1 LNKFSAKSF
10 GASQHAWIVFIAV
23 IAILSLGLG
32 GLIWLTQASDNSL
45 SDFRR
50 QFAGLRDLESQ
61 WDREILSLQLGIS
74 PNYDAVTNTARDL
87 KLGLANLEAQSSS
100 DEGLTST
107 QPLVKSYRESVEQKA
122 WLSEQVKASYA
133 MLRNSVAVL
142 PNAISDAYEH
152 PEALKTIA
160 GGNKRVSDLLTE
172 TITGMVSFT
181 ISPTAL
187 LRDSVE
193 ERINHTRAAAQSV
206 SPELSD
212 AINRFLVQI
221 EVVIKER
228 QRGNELMLAI
238 TAVPIEVAANRVQT
252 ELQSLEETKAG
263 TERMLW
269 DLTVTLAALLVLT
282 FVAFVF
288 VLSRRFV
295 QLGRDN
301 RMLQEVNENVEE
313 QLMQSAK
320 LSALGQMV
328 AGITHEINTPLAYVK
343 AVFELI
349 KERMLV
355 APEKIVKDVANEDDE
370 EAAREAREELEILLD
385 DGLHGI
391 EEITTLVRTMKNF
404 SRLDKGHIE
413 SFSVEEG
420 LESALLIA
428 RSELKYVAEVKR
440 EFDSVPQIMGSP
452 SQIRQV
458 LLNLVVNA
466 VDAMTAMDR
475 RGILT
480 LRTRITSSDTVQID
494 VCDNGPGIPEDV
506 IGKIFDPFFTTKPV
520 GQGTGM
526 GLSICYRIVENHGG
540 TITVSSKP
548 GKGTVFTI
556 TLPRQGEKFPE
567 SLPSPNVAYDKSK
580 PSYAA

>member
-1 LNKFSAKSF
+1 
-10 GASQHAWIVFIAV
+10 
-23 IAILSLGLG
+23 
-32 GLIWLTQASDNSL
+32 
-45 SDFRR
+45 
-50 QFAGLRDLESQ
+50 
-61 WDREILSLQLGIS
+61 
-74 PNYDAVTNTARDL
+74 
-87 KLGLANLEAQSSS
+87 
-100 DEGLTST
+100 
-107 QPLVKSYRESVEQKA
+107 
-122 WLSEQVKASYA
+122 
-133 MLRNSVAVL
+133 
-142 PNAISDAYEH
+142 
-152 PEALKTIA
+152 
-160 GGNKRVSDLLTE
+160 
-172 TITGMVSFT
+172 
-181 ISPTAL
+181 
-187 LRDSVE
+187 
-193 ERINHTRAAAQSV
+193 
-206 SPELSD
+206 
-212 AINRFLVQI
+212 
-221 EVVIKER
+221 
-228 QRGNELMLAI
+228 
-238 TAVPIEVAANRVQT
+238 
-252 ELQSLEETKAG
+252 
-263 TERMLW
+263 
-269 DLTVTLAALLVLT
+269 
-282 FVAFVF
+282 
-288 VLSRRFV
+288 
-295 QLGRDN
+295 
-301 RMLQEVNENVEE
+301 
-313 QLMQSAK
+313 MQSAK

>member
-1 LNKFSAKSF
+1 MNKFSAKSF

-87 KLGLANLEAQSSS
+87 KLGLAKLEAQSSS
-100 DEGLTST
+100 DESLTST

-152 PEALKTIA
+152 PEALKAIA

-349 KERMLV
+349 RERMLV
-355 APEKIVKDVANEDDE
+355 APEKIVKDVASEDDE

-567 SLPSPNVAYDKSK
+567 SHPSPNVAYDKSK